1 MLIDLLFVILG
12 IAVLVKSADLLV
24 ESSSDLATKLGV
36 SAVVVGAIIVG
47 FGTSMPEMAVSTT
60 AAVRGDIDL
69 GIGNVVGSI
78 IANLTLVVGATT
90 FAAKIPLHRYFL
102 KFHIPLSMNAVFWF
116 FVFAQNGFRRY
127 EGFILLGMLA
137 VSLWMMLEDGRK
149 QRSNNANP
157 RQEFPTRSQATET
170 RERVLDGSIILASL
184 LGVIVSSYFITEG
197 AIGLAE
203 EWGIGSGFIGASL
216 VAVGTSLPELVASI
230 VALRKG
236 KSEIIIGTILGSN
249 VFNGVAIGAAIGIL
263 GPGEINDTKII
274 GWLSALSILL
284 AAVTWGFKSLSPKPM
299 GKITGFTLLSV
310 YVFWLVFVGI

>member
-1 MLIDLLFVILG
+1 MFFDLLFVILG
-12 IAVLVKSADLLV
+12 IVALVKSADFLV
-24 ESSSDLATKLGV
+24 ESSSNLATKLGV

-90 FAAKIPLHRYFL
+90 FAAKIPLSRYFL
-102 KFHIPLSMNAVFWF
+102 KFHIPLSINAVFWF

-184 LGVIVSSYFITEG
+184 VGVIVSSYFITEG

-216 VAVGTSLPELVASI
+216 VAIGTSLPELVASI

-263 GPGEINDTKII
+263 GPGEMNDTKVI

-284 AAVTWGFKSLSPKPM
+284 AAATWGFKSLSSKPM
-299 GKITGFTLLSV
+299 GKITGFALLSI
-310 YVFWLVFVGI
+310 YVFWLVLVGV

>member
-12 IAVLVKSADLLV
+12 IVVLVKSADFLV

-60 AAVRGDIDL
+60 AALRGDIDL

-78 IANLTLVVGATT
+78 IANLTLVLGATT
-90 FAAKIPLHRYFL
+90 FAAKIPLPRYFL

-137 VSLWMMLEDGRK
+137 ISLWLMLADGRK
-149 QRSNNANP
+149 VRSNNADP
-157 RQEFPTRSQATET
+157 SQEFLTQSRGTET
-170 RERVLDGSIILASL
+170 RAEIQDGLIILASL
-184 LGVIVSSYFITEG
+184 VGVIGSSYFITEG

-203 EWGIGSGFIGASL
+203 EWGVGSGFVGASL
-216 VAVGTSLPELVASI
+216 VAIGTSLPELVASI

-263 GPGEINDTKII
+263 GPGEMNDTKII
-274 GWLSALSILL
+274 GWLSALSIVL

-299 GKITGFTLLSV
+299 GKLAGFVLLTI

>member
-1 MLIDLLFVILG
+1 MFIDLLFVIAG
-12 IAVLVKSADLLV
+12 IVALVKSADFLV

-69 GIGNVVGSI
+69 GIGNVIGSI
-78 IANLTLVVGATT
+78 IANLTLVLGATT
-90 FAAKIPLHRYFL
+90 FAARVPLPRFFL

-116 FVFAQNGFRRY
+116 FLFAQNGFRRY
-127 EGFILLGMLA
+127 EGFILLGMLI
-137 VSLWMMLEDGRK
+137 VSLWLMLRDGRK
-149 QRSNNANP
+149 ERSNGADHG
-157 RQEFPTRSQATET
+157 QELPTQTQRTEKQGQIQ
-170 RERVLDGSIILASL
+170 DASIILGSL
-184 LGVIVSSYFITEG
+184 VGVIGSSYLITEG
-197 AIGLAE
+197 AKGLAE
-203 EWGIGSGFIGASL
+203 EWGVGSGFVGASL
-216 VAVGTSLPELVASI
+216 VAIGTSLPELVASI

-263 GPGEINDTKII
+263 GPGEMVETNII
-274 GWLSALSILL
+274 GWLSAVSILL
-284 AAVTWGFKSLSPKPM
+284 AAVTWGFKSLSSKPV
-299 GKITGFTLLSV
+299 GKFSGFTLLSI

>member
-1 MLIDLLFVILG
+1 MFIDLLFVIAG
-12 IAVLVKSADLLV
+12 IVALVKSADFLV

-69 GIGNVVGSI
+69 GIGNVIGSI
-78 IANLTLVVGATT
+78 IANLTLVLGATT
-90 FAAKIPLHRYFL
+90 FAARIPLPRFFL

-116 FVFAQNGFRRY
+116 FLFAQNGFRRY
-127 EGFILLGMLA
+127 EGFILLGMLI
-137 VSLWMMLEDGRK
+137 VSLWLMLRDGRK
-149 QRSNNANP
+149 ERSNDADHG
-157 RQEFPTRSQATET
+157 QELLTQTQGTEKQGQIQ
-170 RERVLDGSIILASL
+170 DASIILGSL
-184 LGVIVSSYFITEG
+184 VGIIGSSYLITEG
-197 AIGLAE
+197 AKGLAE
-203 EWGIGSGFIGASL
+203 EWGVGSGFVGASL
-216 VAVGTSLPELVASI
+216 VAIGTSLPELVASI

-263 GPGEINDTKII
+263 GPGEMVETNII
-274 GWLSALSILL
+274 GWLSAVSILL
-284 AAVTWGFKSLSPKPM
+284 AAVTWGFKSLSSKPV
-299 GKITGFTLLSV
+299 GKFSGFTLLSI

>member
-1 MLIDLLFVILG
+1 MIIDLVFVILG

-90 FAAKIPLHRYFL
+90 FAAKIPLPRYFL

-116 FVFAQNGFRRY
+116 FAFAQNGFRRY

-149 QRSNNANP
+149 QRSNNAEP
-157 RQEFPTRSQATET
+157 RQEFPNQSQATET
-170 RERVLDGSIILASL
+170 RERIIDGSIILASL
-184 LGVIVSSYFITEG
+184 VGVIGSSYFITEG
-197 AIGLAE
+197 ATGLAE

-216 VAVGTSLPELVASI
+216 VAIGTSLPELVASI

-263 GPGEINDTKII
+263 GPGEMNDTKII
-274 GWLSALSILL
+274 GWLSALLILL
-284 AAVTWGFKSLSPKPM
+284 AAVTWSFKSLSPKPM
-299 GKITGFTLLSV
+299 GKITGFALLSV
-310 YVFWLVFVGI
+310 YLFWLVFVGI

>member
-1 MLIDLLFVILG
+1 MIIDLLFVILG
-12 IAVLVKSADLLV
+12 IAVLVKSADFLV

-69 GIGNVVGSI
+69 GIGNVIGSI
-78 IANLTLVVGATT
+78 IANLTLVLGATT
-90 FAAKIPLHRYFL
+90 FAANIPLPRYFI

-116 FVFAQNGFRRY
+116 FVFAQNGFMRY
-127 EGFILLGMLA
+127 EGFILLGMLII
-137 VSLWMMLEDGRK
+137 SLWLMLRDGRK
-149 QRSNNANP
+149 GRSNIAAS
-157 RQEFPTRSQATET
+157 SQDPLTQSQRTET
-170 RERVLDGSIILASL
+170 RAQILDGLVIVVSL
-184 LGVIVSSYFITEG
+184 VGVIGSSYFITEG

-203 EWGIGSGFIGASL
+203 KWGVGSGFVGASL
-216 VAVGTSLPELVASI
+216 VAIGTSLPELVASI
-230 VALRKG
+230 IALRKG

-263 GPGEINDTKII
+263 GPGEMNDTKII

-284 AAVTWGFKSLSPKPM
+284 AALTWSFKSLSPKPM
-299 GKITGFTLLSV
+299 GRITGFALLSV

>member
-12 IAVLVKSADLLV
+12 IVVLVKSADFLV

-47 FGTSMPEMAVSTT
+47 FGTSMPEMAVSAT

-78 IANLTLVVGATT
+78 IANLTLVLGATT
-90 FAAKIPLHRYFL
+90 FAANIPLPRYFL

-116 FVFAQNGFRRY
+116 FVFAQNGFMRY
-127 EGFILLGMLA
+127 EGFILLGMLII
-137 VSLWMMLEDGRK
+137 SLWLMLRDGK
-149 QRSNNANP
+149 KGRSNIAASI
-157 RQEFPTRSQATET
+157 QEPLTQSQRTET
-170 RERVLDGSIILASL
+170 RAQILDGLVIVVSL
-184 LGVIVSSYFITEG
+184 VGVIGSSYFITEG

-203 EWGIGSGFIGASL
+203 KWGVGSGFVGASL
-216 VAVGTSLPELVASI
+216 VAIGTSLPELVASI

-263 GPGEINDTKII
+263 GPGEMIDAKII
-274 GWLSALSILL
+274 GWLSVLTISL
-284 AAVTWGFKSLSPKPM
+284 AAVTWCLKSLSSKPV
-299 GKITGFTLLSV
+299 GKLAGFMLLFI
-310 YVFWLVFVGI
+310 YVLWLVVVGI

>member
-1 MLIDLLFVILG
+1 MFIDLLFVILG
-12 IAVLVKSADLLV
+12 IVALIKSADFLV

-69 GIGNVVGSI
+69 GIGNVIGSI
-78 IANLTLVVGATT
+78 IANLTLVLGATT
-90 FAAKIPLHRYFL
+90 FAATIPLPRYFL

-127 EGFILLGMLA
+127 EGFILLGMLI
-137 VSLWMMLEDGRK
+137 VSLWLMLRDGMK
-149 QRSNNANP
+149 VRSKEAGLS
-157 RQEFPTRSQATET
+157 QELLTQSQGTET
-170 RERVLDGSIILASL
+170 RGQILDASIILTSL
-184 LGVIVSSYFITEG
+184 VGVIGSSYFITEG

-203 EWGIGSGFIGASL
+203 EWGVGSGFVGASL
-216 VAVGTSLPELVASI
+216 VAIGTSLPELVASI

-249 VFNGVAIGAAIGIL
+249 VFNGVAIGASIGIL
-263 GPGEINDTKII
+263 GPGEMIETKII

-284 AAVTWGFKSLSPKPM
+284 AALAWGFKSFSPKPV
-299 GKITGFTLLSV
+299 GKLAGVTLLSI

>member
-12 IAVLVKSADLLV
+12 IVVLVKSADFLV

-60 AAVRGDIDL
+60 AALRGDIDL

-78 IANLTLVVGATT
+78 IANLTLVLGATT
-90 FAAKIPLHRYFL
+90 FAAKIPLPRYFL

-137 VSLWMMLEDGRK
+137 ISLWLMLADGRK
-149 QRSNNANP
+149 VRSNNADP
-157 RQEFPTRSQATET
+157 SQEFLTQSRGTET
-170 RERVLDGSIILASL
+170 RAEIQDGLIILASL
-184 LGVIVSSYFITEG
+184 VGVIGSSYFITEG

-203 EWGIGSGFIGASL
+203 EWGVGSGFVGASL
-216 VAVGTSLPELVASI
+216 VAIGTSLPELVASI

-263 GPGEINDTKII
+263 GPGEMNDTKII
-274 GWLSALSILL
+274 GWLSALSIVL

-299 GKITGFTLLSV
+299 GKLAGFVLLTI
-310 YVFWLVFVGI
+310 YVFCLVFVGI

>member
-1 MLIDLLFVILG
+1 MLIDLLFVTLG
-12 IAVLVKSADLLV
+12 IVVLVKSADFLV

-69 GIGNVVGSI
+69 GIGNVIGSI
-78 IANLTLVVGATT
+78 IANLTLVLGATT
-90 FAAKIPLHRYFL
+90 FAANIPLPRYFL

-116 FVFAQNGFRRY
+116 FVFAQNGFMRY
-127 EGFILLGMLA
+127 EGFILLGMLII
-137 VSLWMMLEDGRK
+137 SLWLMLRDGK
-149 QRSNNANP
+149 KGRSNIAASI
-157 RQEFPTRSQATET
+157 QEPLTQSQRTET
-170 RERVLDGSIILASL
+170 RAQILDGFVIVVSL
-184 LGVIVSSYFITEG
+184 VGVIASSYFITEG

-203 EWGIGSGFIGASL
+203 KWGVGSGFVGASL
-216 VAVGTSLPELVASI
+216 VAIGTSLPELVASV

-263 GPGEINDTKII
+263 GPGEMIDAKII
-274 GWLSALSILL
+274 GWLSVLTISL
-284 AAVTWGFKSLSPKPM
+284 AAVTWCLKSLSSKPV
-299 GKITGFTLLSV
+299 GKLAGFILLFT
-310 YVFWLVFVGI
+310 YVFWLVVVGI

>member
-1 MLIDLLFVILG
+1 MLIDLLFVTLG
-12 IAVLVKSADLLV
+12 IVVLVKSADFLV

-69 GIGNVVGSI
+69 GIGNVIGSI
-78 IANLTLVVGATT
+78 IANLTLVLGATT
-90 FAAKIPLHRYFL
+90 FAANIPLPRDFI

-116 FVFAQNGFRRY
+116 FVFAQNGFMRY
-127 EGFILLGMLA
+127 EGFILLGMLII
-137 VSLWMMLEDGRK
+137 SLWLMLRDGRK
-149 QRSNNANP
+149 GRSNIAAS
-157 RQEFPTRSQATET
+157 SQDPLTQSQRTET
-170 RERVLDGSIILASL
+170 RAQILDGLVIVVSL
-184 LGVIVSSYFITEG
+184 VGVIGSSYFITEG

-203 EWGIGSGFIGASL
+203 KWGVGSGFVGASL
-216 VAVGTSLPELVASI
+216 VAIGTSLPELVASV

-263 GPGEINDTKII
+263 GPGEMIDAKII
-274 GWLSALSILL
+274 GWLSVLTISL
-284 AAVTWGFKSLSPKPM
+284 AAVTWCLKSLSSKPV
-299 GKITGFTLLSV
+299 GKLAGFMLLFI
-310 YVFWLVFVGI
+310 YVLWLVVVGI

>member
-12 IAVLVKSADLLV
+12 IVVLVKSADFLV

-60 AAVRGDIDL
+60 AALRGDIDL

-78 IANLTLVVGATT
+78 IANLTLVLGATT
-90 FAAKIPLHRYFL
+90 FAAKIPLPRYFL

-137 VSLWMMLEDGRK
+137 ISLWLMLADGRK
-149 QRSNNANP
+149 VRNNNADP
-157 RQEFPTRSQATET
+157 SQEFLTQSRGTET
-170 RERVLDGSIILASL
+170 RAEIQDGLIILASL
-184 LGVIVSSYFITEG
+184 VGVIGSSYFITEG

-203 EWGIGSGFIGASL
+203 EWGVGSGFVGASL
-216 VAVGTSLPELVASI
+216 VAIGTSLPELVASI

-263 GPGEINDTKII
+263 GPGEMNDTKII
-274 GWLSALSILL
+274 GWLSALSIVL

-299 GKITGFTLLSV
+299 GKIAGFVLLTI

>member
-1 MLIDLLFVILG
+1 MFIDLLFVILG
-12 IAVLVKSADLLV
+12 IVALIKSADFLV

-69 GIGNVVGSI
+69 GIGNVIGSI
-78 IANLTLVVGATT
+78 IANLTLVLGATT
-90 FAAKIPLHRYFL
+90 FAATIPLPRYFL

-127 EGFILLGMLA
+127 EGFILLGMLI
-137 VSLWMMLEDGRK
+137 VSLWLMLRDGMK
-149 QRSNNANP
+149 VRSKEAGLS
-157 RQEFPTRSQATET
+157 QELLTQSQGTET
-170 RERVLDGSIILASL
+170 RGQILDVSIILTSL
-184 LGVIVSSYFITEG
+184 VGVIGSSYFITEG

-203 EWGIGSGFIGASL
+203 EWGVGSGFVGASL
-216 VAVGTSLPELVASI
+216 VAIGTSLPELVASI

-249 VFNGVAIGAAIGIL
+249 VFNGVAIGASIGIL
-263 GPGEINDTKII
+263 GPGEMIETKII

-284 AAVTWGFKSLSPKPM
+284 AALTWGFKSFSPKPV
-299 GKITGFTLLSV
+299 GKLAGVTLLSI

>member
-1 MLIDLLFVILG
+1 
-12 IAVLVKSADLLV
+12 
-24 ESSSDLATKLGV
+24 
-36 SAVVVGAIIVG
+36 
-47 FGTSMPEMAVSTT
+47 
-60 AAVRGDIDL
+60 
-69 GIGNVVGSI
+69 
-78 IANLTLVVGATT
+78 
-90 FAAKIPLHRYFL
+90 
-102 KFHIPLSMNAVFWF
+102 
-116 FVFAQNGFRRY
+116 
-127 EGFILLGMLA
+127 MLA

>member
-12 IAVLVKSADLLV
+12 IVVLVKSADFLV

-47 FGTSMPEMAVSTT
+47 FGTSMPEMAVSAT

-78 IANLTLVVGATT
+78 IANLTLVLGATT
-90 FAAKIPLHRYFL
+90 FAANIPLPRYFL

-127 EGFILLGMLA
+127 EGFILLGMLII
-137 VSLWMMLEDGRK
+137 SLWLMLRDGK
-149 QRSNNANP
+149 KGRSNFAASS
-157 RQEFPTRSQATET
+157 QEPLTQSQRTEK
-170 RERVLDGSIILASL
+170 REQILDGLVIMASL
-184 LGVIVSSYFITEG
+184 VGVIGSSYFITEG

-203 EWGIGSGFIGASL
+203 KWGVGSGFVGASL
-216 VAVGTSLPELVASI
+216 VAIGTSLPELVASV

-263 GPGEINDTKII
+263 GPGEMIDAKII
-274 GWLSALSILL
+274 GWLSVLTISL
-284 AAVTWGFKSLSPKPM
+284 AAVTWCLKSLSSKPV
-299 GKITGFTLLSV
+299 GKLAGFILLFT
-310 YVFWLVFVGI
+310 YVFWLVVVGI

>member
-12 IAVLVKSADLLV
+12 IVVLVKSADFLV

-78 IANLTLVVGATT
+78 IANLTLVLGATT
-90 FAAKIPLHRYFL
+90 FAANIPLPRYFL

-116 FVFAQNGFRRY
+116 FVFAQYGFSRY
-127 EGFILLGMLA
+127 EGFILLGMLII
-137 VSLWMMLEDGRK
+137 SLWLMLRDGRK
-149 QRSNNANP
+149 GRSNIAAS
-157 RQEFPTRSQATET
+157 SQDPLTQSQRTET
-170 RERVLDGSIILASL
+170 RAQILDGLVIVVSL
-184 LGVIVSSYFITEG
+184 VGVIGSSYFITEG

-203 EWGIGSGFIGASL
+203 KWGVGSGFVGASL
-216 VAVGTSLPELVASI
+216 VAIGTSLPELVASI

-236 KSEIIIGTILGSN
+236 KSEIVIGTILGSN

-263 GPGEINDTKII
+263 GPDEMIDAKII
-274 GWLSALSILL
+274 GWLSALTILL
-284 AAVTWGFKSLSPKPM
+284 AAVTWCLKSLSSKPV
-299 GKITGFTLLSV
+299 GKLAGFMLLSI
-310 YVFWLVFVGI
+310 YVFWLVVVGI

>member
-1 MLIDLLFVILG
+1 MLIDLLFVTLG
-12 IAVLVKSADLLV
+12 IVVLVKSADFLV

-69 GIGNVVGSI
+69 GIGNVIGSI
-78 IANLTLVVGATT
+78 IANLTLVLGATT
-90 FAAKIPLHRYFL
+90 FAANIPLPRYFI

-116 FVFAQNGFRRY
+116 FVFAQNGFMRY
-127 EGFILLGMLA
+127 EGFILLGMLII
-137 VSLWMMLEDGRK
+137 SLWLMLRDGRK
-149 QRSNNANP
+149 GRSNIAAS
-157 RQEFPTRSQATET
+157 SQDPLTQSQRTET
-170 RERVLDGSIILASL
+170 RAQILDGFVIVVSL
-184 LGVIVSSYFITEG
+184 VGVIGSSYFITEG

-203 EWGIGSGFIGASL
+203 KWGVGSGFVGASL
-216 VAVGTSLPELVASI
+216 VAIGTSLPELVASI

-263 GPGEINDTKII
+263 GPGEIIDAKII
-274 GWLSALSILL
+274 GWLSALTILL
-284 AAVTWGFKSLSPKPM
+284 AAVTWCLKSLSSKPV
-299 GKITGFTLLSV
+299 GKLAGFMLLFI
-310 YVFWLVFVGI
+310 YVLWLVVVGI

>member
-184 LGVIVSSYFITEG
+184 VGVIVSSYFITEG

-299 GKITGFTLLSV
+299 GKITGFALLSV

>member
-90 FAAKIPLHRYFL
+90 FASKIPLHRYFL

-184 LGVIVSSYFITEG
+184 VGVIASSYFITEG

-216 VAVGTSLPELVASI
+216 VAIGTSLPELVASI

-299 GKITGFTLLSV
+299 GKITGFALLSV